1 MGLKEANEPKGA
13 RGEREVSN
21 PWAVCDVEK

>member
-13 RGEREVSN
+13 RREREVSN
-21 PWAVCDVEK
+21 PWVVCDVEK